1 MANRVE
7 RIALQVQK
15 LAQATGIEDEKEYH
29 GKDSGLDGVTSD
41 LDIEALSKGLIDI
54 TKDFD
59 VYLQSLLDPPNMPT
73 ANLKADIAALER
85 ELQEKDE
92 LIEKNVEMLKKAE
105 TSLRKLKR
113 RQYRQIYQM
122 ATP

>member
-73 ANLKADIAALER
+73 ANLKAVSFHGMLDLGRASIMPCDHVIA
-85 ELQEKDE
+85 QS
-92 LIEKNVEMLKKAE
+92 
-105 TSLRKLKR
+105 TCSLPH
-113 RQYRQIYQM
+113 QWIAQIFES
-122 ATP
+122 PVFEIL

>member
-15 LAQATGIEDEKEYH
+15 LAQATGIEDEKKEYH

-41 LDIEALSKGLIDI
+41 LDIEALSKGLMDI

-73 ANLKADIAALER
+73 ALVKAVSYFRASRA
-85 ELQEKDE
+85 
-92 LIEKNVEMLKKAE
+92 
-105 TSLRKLKR
+105 SPGSR
-113 RQYRQIYQM
+113 RFIMCTR
-122 ATP
+122 